1 MRKLVC
7 QHHLQGLNINRKGYT
22 KMAQRF
28 TVEVIKV
35 KGNIN
40 WAIKA
45 VVDNL
50 FWHPRYRGY
59 YDKKDAL
66 ANLAEWEAYHENAL
80 REDIFRAREFNHNF
94 YSAEELGISE
104 L

>member
-1 MRKLVC
+1 MAGTYFTHNCFR
-7 QHHLQGLNINRKGYT
+7 YT
-22 KMAQRF
+22 
-28 TVEVIKV
+28 T
-35 KGNIN
+35 N
-40 WAIKA
+40 
-45 VVDNL
+45 
-50 FWHPRYRGY
+50 Y
-59 YDKKDAL
+59 KKDAL